1 MKYMGIYSEY
11 LDKQLSFPELTA
23 ERKKQLKLI
32 SKLRGN
38 RDVLVYAADFNK
50 RTDVISINYADLL
63 PISDQLSNLS
73 GNKIDL
79 IIETPGGSGEVA
91 EDIVRLL
98 HDKYDEV
105 GIIIPGWAKSAGTI
119 IAMSGDEI
127 LMGQL
132 SALGPIDAQ
141 LNWQGKHFS
150 AHSLL
155 EGLEKIKKEIIDN
168 NGILNKAYIPIL
180 QGISPGEIK
189 NAENA
194 LKFAED
200 LVKKWLV
207 KYKFK
212 NWDIHSKNQKPVTT
226 EEKEARA
233 KKIAKDL
240 CNHGH
245 WKTHGRSI
253 KLKDLE
259 EMRVKITD
267 YTKNQELDEAITR
280 YYTLLQMT
288 FASTMYKVFET
299 QDSQIYRFITQNIP
313 QQNPK
318 NAANVIIDFECS
330 NCKRHSKIQANLDKK
345 QALQN
350 GCVEFPKNN
359 KYKCQNCQ
367 TENDLSELRREIEA
381 QTKKII
387 I

>member
-32 SKLRGN
+32 SELRGD

-50 RTDVISINYADLL
+50 RTDAISINYADLL

-150 AHSLL
+150 AHALL
-155 EGLEKIKKEIIDN
+155 EGLEKIKKEIEKT
-168 NGILNKAYIPIL
+168 GVLNKAYIPIL

-194 LKFAED
+194 LEFAED

-212 NWDIHSKNQKPVTT
+212 NWDIHSKNQKPVTI
-226 EEKEARA
+226 EEKETRA

-267 YTKNQELDEAITR
+267 YTKNQKLDEAITR

-299 QDSQIYRFITQNIP
+299 QNSQIYRFVAQNVP

-318 NAANVIIDFECS
+318 NVANVIIDFECS
-330 NCKRHSKIQANLDKK
+330 NCKKHSKIQANLDRK
-345 QALQN
+345 QVLQN
-350 GCVEFPKNN
+350 GCVEFPKDN

-381 QTKKII
+381 KTKKII

>member
-1 MKYMGIYSEY
+1 MGIYSEY

-32 SKLRGN
+32 SELRGN
-38 RDVLVYAADFNK
+38 RDVLVYAADLNK
-50 RTDVISINYADLL
+50 GVGAISINYADLL
-63 PISDQLSNLS
+63 PISDQLSNLK
-73 GNKIDL
+73 GNKIDI

-127 LMGQL
+127 LMGSL

-150 AHSLL
+150 AHALI
-155 EGLEKIKKEIIDN
+155 EGLNKIKKEIEDT
-168 NGILNKAYIPIL
+168 GVLNKAYVPIL
-180 QGISPGEIK
+180 QGISPGEI
-189 NAENA
+189 ENA
-194 LKFAED
+194 QNALDFAKE
-200 LVKKWLV
+200 LVEKWLV

-212 NWDIHSKNQKPVTT
+212 NWDTHSKNQKPVTI
-226 EEKEARA
+226 EEKEIRA
-233 KKIAKDL
+233 KRIAQDL

-253 KLKDLE
+253 KLKDLD

-267 YTKNQELDEAITR
+267 YTKNRNLDEAITR

-288 FASTMYKVFET
+288 FATAIYKVFET
-299 QDSQIYRFITQNIP
+299 QDSQIYRFIAQNVS

-330 NCKRHSKIQANLDKK
+330 NCKKHSKIQASLDKK

-350 GCVEFPKNN
+350 GCVEFPKDN

-367 TENDLSELRREIEA
+367 TENNLSELRREIEA

>member
-1 MKYMGIYSEY
+1 MGIYSEY
-11 LDKQLSFPELTA
+11 LEKQLSFQELTD
-23 ERKKQLKLI
+23 ERKKQLKII
-32 SKLRGN
+32 SKLRGD
-38 RDVLVYAADFNK
+38 RDVLVYAADLNK
-50 RTDVISINYADLL
+50 RVDAISINYADLL
-63 PISDQLSNLS
+63 PISDQLSNLK
-73 GNKIDL
+73 GNKIDI

-127 LMGQL
+127 LMGSL

-150 AHSLL
+150 AHALI
-155 EGLEKIKKEIIDN
+155 EGLEKIKKEIEKT
-168 NGILNKAYIPIL
+168 GVLNKAYIPIL

-212 NWDIHSKNQKPVTT
+212 NWDIHSSNQKSVTT

-240 CNHGH
+240 CNHGY

-253 KLKDLE
+253 KLKDFDK
-259 EMRVKITD
+259 MRIKITD
-267 YTKNQELDEAITR
+267 YSKNQNLNEAITR

-288 FASTMYKVFET
+288 FATTIYKVFET
-299 QDSQIYRFITQNIP
+299 QGSQIYRFIAQNIP

-318 NAANVIIDFECS
+318 NVTNVIIDFECS

-345 QALQN
+345 QILQN
-350 GCVEFPKNN
+350 GCIEFPKDN

>member
-1 MKYMGIYSEY
+1 MGVYSEY
-11 LDKQLSFPELTA
+11 LDKQLSFPDLTA

-32 SKLRGN
+32 SEFRGD
-38 RDVLVYAADFNK
+38 RDILVYAADLNK
-50 RTDVISINYADLL
+50 RVDAISINYADLL
-63 PISDQLSNLS
+63 PISDQLSNLK
-73 GNKIDL
+73 GNKIDV

-98 HDKYDEV
+98 HSKYDEV

-127 LMGQL
+127 LMGSL

-150 AHSLL
+150 AHALI
-155 EGLEKIKKEIIDN
+155 EGLKKIKEEIEKT
-168 NGILNKAYIPIL
+168 GVLNKAYVPIL
-180 QGISPGEIK
+180 QGISPGEIE

-200 LVKKWLV
+200 LVKEWLV

-212 NWDIHSKNQKPVTT
+212 NWDIHSKNQKPVTI
-226 EEKEARA
+226 EEKETRA
-233 KKIAKDL
+233 KRIAQNL

-259 EMRVKITD
+259 EMRVKIID
-267 YTKNQELDEAITR
+267 YTKNQYLDEAITR

-288 FASTMYKVFET
+288 FATTIYKVFET
-299 QDSQIYRFITQNIP
+299 QNSQIYRFIVQNIP

-330 NCKRHSKIQANLDKK
+330 NCKKHSKIQASLDKK

-350 GCVEFPKNN
+350 GCVEFPKDN

-367 TENDLSELRREIEA
+367 TENNLSELRREIEA

-387 I
+387 A